1 MHLCVCKLCIFDILT
16 VTSSRTLFTC
26 TVCVCVCVCVCV
38 HLILII
44 CHYMSVHV
52 IRYQLIQVLMMCVCA
67 DSLRVWSVPL
77 TVFIIIVEHKS
88 GVLISHA

>member
-1 MHLCVCKLCIFDILT
+1 MCVNSAFLIFSLLLA
-16 VTSSRTLFTC
+16 VEHYLH
-26 TVCVCVCVCVCV
+26 VQCVCVCV

-44 CHYMSVHV
+44 CHYMPVHV
-52 IRYQLIQVLMMCVCA
+52 IRYQLIQVLMRCVCVCVCA